1 MRGRWGERGPAWQA
15 VDVPE
20 PRVCRLHLGHVR
32 GKRCCCCSRVLLA
45 ARGCKWQG
53 EMWDGAELGPA
64 ASVYAPREGG
74 RRAEQLWCVESQLG
88 AGVHGEP
95 DRGLGQPQALM
106 PGLLPLLDPQSC
118 PSAQPWVSFGLHFD
132 ARSHPQPF
140 NPHPSLLCSADL
152 AEFGFTFLLSVLKT
166 IVKFLKRG

>member
-32 GKRCCCCSRVLLA
+32 AKCCCCCSRVPLA

-74 RRAEQLWCVESQLG
+74 RRAERLWCAESQPG
-88 AGVHGEP
+88 AGVHREP
-95 DRGLGQPQALM
+95 DRGLGQPQALVLR
-106 PGLLPLLDPQSC
+106 LLPLSPVPAPSC
-118 PSAQPWVSFGLHFD
+118 AFRLVCTLLPTLIPS
-132 ARSHPQPF
+132 RSTLISP
-140 NPHPSLLCSADL
+140 CSALQTWQSSDL
-152 AEFGFTFLLSVLKT
+152 PSSLPS
-166 IVKFLKRG
+166 